1 MPTPPPRERIAALR
15 ERIEALARR
24 LDGRLVRLMEV
35 CGTHTMALFRSGIR
49 PMMPPNVKL
58 LSGPGC
64 PVCVTPMGVVDAA
77 IALAENPSIIL
88 ATFGD
93 MVRVPGSRS
102 SLERAKAA
110 GADVRVVYSP
120 LDALRLA
127 EGNPDHT
134 VVFFAIGF
142 ETTAPTVA
150 ACVLYAHQKN
160 LSNFLFLVAHK
171 LIPPAMEA
179 ILKGGDVAV
188 DGFIC
193 PGHVSVTTGAAA
205 FEPLARRYGVPCVVT
220 GFEAEDILEGIG
232 MLLAQLAEGRAE
244 VEIQYKRWVSREGNT
259 RARARMAEVFNV
271 CDAVWRGLG
280 VIPASGL
287 ELRPQFR
294 HLDALET
301 LGVRVPP
308 EIENPGCRCGD
319 VLRGKIEPPQCPL
332 FATTCT
338 PSNPLGPCMVS
349 SEGTCAAFFK
359 YGER

>member
-1 MPTPPPRERIAALR
+1 MPSAPPPERIVALR
-15 ERIEALARR
+15 ERIEQVARA
-24 LDGRLVRLMEV
+24 LDGRTASLMEV

-49 PMMPPNVKL
+49 PMMPPNVRL

-64 PVCVTPMGVVDAA
+64 PVCVTPMGLVDAA
-77 IALAENPSIIL
+77 IALAGRPQVIL

-93 MVRVPGSRS
+93 MVRVPGSAS
-102 SLERAKAA
+102 SLERAKAE

-127 EGNPDHT
+127 EANPHRT

-150 ACVLYAHQKN
+150 ACVLYAHQREVPN
-160 LSNFLFLVAHK
+160 LLFLVAHK

-179 ILKGGDVAV
+179 ILLGGEVAV

-193 PGHVSVTTGAAA
+193 PGHVSVTTGSAA
-205 FEPLARRYGVPCVVT
+205 FEPLAERYRVPCVVT
-220 GFEAEDILEGIG
+220 GFEADDILEGVA
-232 MLLAQLAEGRAE
+232 MLLAQIADGKAE
-244 VEIQYKRWVSREGNT
+244 VEIQYKRWVTRDGNR
-259 RARARMAEVFNV
+259 RARERMAEVFNV

-280 VIPASGL
+280 TIPASGL
-287 ELRPQFR
+287 ELRPGFR
-294 HLDALET
+294 HLDALER
-301 LGVRVPP
+301 LEVSVP
-308 EIENPGCRCGD
+308 EEVENPGCSCGD
-319 VLRGKIEPPQCPL
+319 VLRGSVEPPQCPL

-338 PSNPLGPCMVS
+338 PSSPVGPCMVS